1 MKNLF
6 LIPLFIGSFVFPTV
20 SQQSN
25 SITRNVIEDQQTHAS
40 PSQTNK
46 PSFTE
51 YPLNTVEKA
60 PDMNED
66 TDRGM
71 NAPSLRVYL
80 PSPGKATGSMV
91 IALPGGGYSN
101 LALFHEGYDWAP
113 FYLDKGIAFGVLKY
127 RMPQTDHT
135 IPFADVKAAF
145 DLVKAHATV
154 WKINPKNIGIMGASA
169 GGHLASTYATHT
181 EGEDK
186 PAFQILLY
194 PVISMDTTFT
204 HAGSRRNLLGEK
216 PSAELVNRFSNEK
229 RVDGTTPPAFVIFA
243 ADDKVVPPTNGFRY
257 VEALTEHKVPVTFLL
272 YPTGGHGFGNRDSFL
287 YKDQFMQELS
297 KWLQEL

>member
-6 LIPLFIGSFVFPTV
+6 LIPLFIGSFVFPAI

-25 SITRNVIEDQQTHAS
+25 SNTRNVIEDQQTHAS

-71 NAPSLRVYL
+71 NAPSLRVYF
-80 PSPGKATGSMV
+80 PSPEKATGSMV

-127 RMPQTDHT
+127 RMPQTDYT

-145 DLVKAHATV
+145 DQVKEHATV

-243 ADDKVVPPTNGFRY
+243 ADDKIVPPTNGFRY

-297 KWLQEL
+297 KWLHEL